1 MRWFPNWILVEFP
14 VVLIP
19 SPCHRHIYI
28 IYMCKN
34 PFCCC
39 CNSSVKAI
47 YWGKNTPFILFMH
60 VQPMFCFC
68 FFQYGHS
75 EIARDC
81 LKMYFMKQ
89 QPSNQF
95 LIRAYLCQA
104 QLLAPQNA
112 NNPVY
117 CSVCVCV
124 CVRERENCNRCG
136 VHQFWCVFVCVFYT
150 ML

>member
-1 MRWFPNWILVEFP
+1 MWRQYIGEKQNKTKTPLYSVHACAANVLVFF
-14 VVLIP
+14 
-19 SPCHRHIYI
+19 S
-28 IYMCKN
+28 
-34 PFCCC
+34 
-39 CNSSVKAI
+39 
-47 YWGKNTPFILFMH
+47 
-60 VQPMFCFC
+60 
-68 FFQYGHS
+68 FQYGHT

-117 CSVCVCV
+117 CSVCVC
-124 CVRERENCNRCG
+124 E
-136 VHQFWCVFVCVFYT
+136 
-150 ML
+150 L